1 MKAARIL
8 FGVLALSFVAPGASL
23 GQGTQATGFAGLAG
37 AWSGSGTITLSSG
50 ATERLRC
57 DATYEVAPSGNSFQQ
72 NLRCKSDSYDFNL
85 RTSVLRSGNNI
96 SGTWAETRRNVQGN
110 IAGRVNGGEITATVK
125 GPAFSA
131 ALTMQT
137 QASSQTVRIRSDGTE
152 LSQVSISLR
161 RGG

>member
-1 MKAARIL
+1 MKAARTL
-8 FGVLALSFVAPGASL
+8 FGILALSVASPGTSL
-23 GQGTQATGFAGLAG
+23 GQAAGFAGLAG
-37 AWSGSGTITLSSG
+37 SWSGSGTITLSSG

-85 RTSVLRSGNNI
+85 RTSVLRSGNNV
-96 SGTWAETRRNVQGN
+96 SGTWSETRRNVQGN
-110 IAGRVNGGEITATVK
+110 IAGRVNGGEIAATVR
-125 GPAFSA
+125 GPAFTA

>member
-1 MKAARIL
+1 VIGARKTLCIL
-8 FGVLALSFVAPGASL
+8 AVSAVVPGGAFG
-23 GQGTQATGFAGLAG
+23 QATGFAALAG
-37 AWSGSGTITLSSG
+37 SWSGSGTISLSSG

-85 RTSVLRSGNNI
+85 RTSVIRSGGNI
-96 SGTWAETRRNVQGN
+96 SGTWSETRRNVQGN
-110 IAGRVNGGEITATVK
+110 ITGRASDRDITATVQ

-131 ALTMQT
+131 SLTMQT
-137 QASSQTVRIRSDGTE
+137 QAGNQTVRIRSEGTE
-152 LSQVSISLR
+152 LSAVSISLR